1 MSFRLDSEIFG
12 NIRKCRFVTVR
23 KYSLEF
29 GNIISSRFVRS
40 NRNGWKCFVGVLYFI
55 IAIDTIDEIKCHCS
69 ESSIMSL
76 LVLRERYN
84 NEYKRIL
91 IDLVNNNDIML
102 NRSVHRIS
110 NLKCLKKLYFDTISK
125 HNSSIYNLKYITLY
139 FTYIIFI
146 NRLRIFMRL
155 KHNGIFN

>member
-1 MSFRLDSEIFG
+1 
-12 NIRKCRFVTVR
+12 
-23 KYSLEF
+23 
-29 GNIISSRFVRS
+29 
-40 NRNGWKCFVGVLYFI
+40 
-55 IAIDTIDEIKCHCS
+55 
-69 ESSIMSL
+69 MSL

-125 HNSSIYNLKYITLY
+125 YNSSIYNLKYITLY